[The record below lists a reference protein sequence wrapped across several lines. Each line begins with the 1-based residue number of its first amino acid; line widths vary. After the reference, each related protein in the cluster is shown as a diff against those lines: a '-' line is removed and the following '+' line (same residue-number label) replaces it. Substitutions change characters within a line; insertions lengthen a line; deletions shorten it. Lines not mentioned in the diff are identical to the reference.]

1 MAFTINE
8 FRNSALAAGGAR
20 ANLFDVTIS
29 STAATANL
37 GGAVA
42 EFTFACKAAAIPAM
56 TVGVVEVPY
65 FGRVVKVPGNKTFD
79 NWTVTIIND
88 EGFAIRNGMEKWMA
102 TMGTHL
108 GNKVSATNANLYGKG
123 TVKQY
128 PKTGAAAIAIYDFI
142 NIFPVNMSEITLGWD
157 ANDAIEEFTVEFAY
171 DYWSHSGGTPGGS
184 VSGTST

>member
-8 FRNSALAAGGAR
+8 FRSSALASGGAR
-20 ANLFDVTIS
+20 ANLFDVSIS
-29 STAATANL
+29 GTAATANL
-37 GGAVA
+37 GGATK

-88 EGFAIRNGMEKWMA
+88 EGFLIRSGMEEWMA
-102 TMGTHL
+102 SMGSHL
-108 GNKVSATNANLYGKG
+108 GNVNTATNANLYGQG

-128 PKTGAAAIAIYDFI
+128 AKTAGAAIETYDFV

-171 DYWSHSGGTPGGS
+171 DYWTHTGVVT
-184 VSGTST
+184 T